1 MLTEEK
7 PENLTVTDLV
17 VATTT
22 EGVTSVFYKYKSEVK
37 EISKRKVNGVK
48 YDVII
53 NDTTLTFIDLFYGL
67 TAVYEEIV
75 HHPIRYIARWK
86 NDEKINCE
94 LDSNSVISFNE
105 ARAMMIEEKKL
116 PLPEDATITD
126 MTEINAVKDY
136 IAGRARKREQ
146 K

>member
-7 PENLTVTDLV
+7 IENLNTADLV

-22 EGVTSVFYKYKSEVK
+22 EGITSVFYKYKSEVK
-37 EISKRKVNGVK
+37 EISKRRVNGVK

-67 TAVYEEIV
+67 TAVYEEIY
-75 HHPIRYIARWK
+75 HHPIRHISRWK
-86 NDEKINCE
+86 EGEKINCE

-105 ARAMMIEEKKL
+105 ARSMMIEEQNP
-116 PLPEDATITD
+116 PLPEDATITN
-126 MTEINAVKDY
+126 MNEINAVKDY
-136 IAGRARKREQ
+136 IAGKARKREQ
-146 K
+146 N

>member
-7 PENLTVTDLV
+7 TENLNTADLV

-22 EGVTSVFYKYKSEVK
+22 EGVTSVFYRYKSEVK
-37 EISKRKVNGVK
+37 EISKRRVNGVK

-67 TAVYEEIV
+67 TAVYEEII

-86 NDEKINCE
+86 QDEKINCE

-105 ARAMMIEEKKL
+105 ARSMMIEEQNL
-116 PLPEDATITD
+116 PLSTDETITN
-126 MTEINAVKDY
+126 MNEINAVKDY
-136 IAGRARKREQ
+136 IAGKARKREQ
-146 K
+146 N

>member
-7 PENLTVTDLV
+7 SENLSVTDLI

-22 EGVTSVFYKYKSEVK
+22 EGITSVFYKNKSEVK

-53 NDTTLTFIDLFYGL
+53 NDTTFTFIDLFYGL
-67 TAVYEEIV
+67 TAVYEEIR
-75 HHPIRYIARWK
+75 HHPIRHISRWK
-86 NDEKINCE
+86 KGEKINCE
-94 LDSNSVISFNE
+94 LDLNSIMNFSE
-105 ARAMMIEEKKL
+105 ARAMMIEELNL
-116 PLPEDATITD
+116 PLPEDTTIT
-126 MTEINAVKDY
+126 TIVEILQVKDY
-136 IAGRARKREQ
+136 IVGKSRKREQ